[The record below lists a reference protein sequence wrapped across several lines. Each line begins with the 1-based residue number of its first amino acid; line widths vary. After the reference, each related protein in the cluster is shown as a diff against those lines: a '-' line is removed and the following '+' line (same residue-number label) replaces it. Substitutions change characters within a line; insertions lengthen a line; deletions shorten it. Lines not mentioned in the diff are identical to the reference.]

1 MPSASGMQM
10 IIGLVIGVIV
20 LVFLILRT
28 KIHAFPALIIAAAL
42 TGLIGGM
49 PPAVGDVNV
58 AKSITTGFGNTLASI
73 GIVIGFGVMMGRLLE
88 VSGAAERMAYTF
100 LKYLGRGKEEWAL
113 AATGYVV
120 SIPIFCDSGFVILS
134 PLAKALSS
142 KTKKSVITLGVAL
155 AVGLVATHHA
165 VPPTPGPLAVAGIFK
180 VDVGKMI
187 LAGLMFALPVT
198 IAGVLYARWLGKKIY
213 QLPKEDGTGW
223 ERLKYEPSTI
233 TSISLVERP
242 DLPSAFMAFAPIV
255 IPVILIIFNTVLS
268 ALKLKQTWAQ
278 YLIFL
283 GNPVIAVGIGLI
295 IAIYG
300 LAPKLSRPEVIK
312 RMEEGVASAGIIILV
327 TGAGGA
333 LGQVLRDSGAG
344 NYIAKL
350 IASTPM
356 PPVLLPFIV
365 ATLVRLVQG
374 SGTVAM
380 ITSASITAPILAGLP
395 VNPLIAAQAAA
406 LGAMVYSY
414 FNDSYFWVVNRLL
427 GIEDVKEQTLTW
439 SIPTTIGWLVSL
451 VFILIANAIF

>member
-10 IIGLVIGVIV
+10 IIGLAIGVTLLV
-20 LVFLILRT
+20 LLILRT

-142 KTKKSVITLGVAL
+142 KTRKSVITLGVAL

-187 LAGLMFALPVT
+187 LAGLVFALPVT

-213 QLPKEDGTGW
+213 QLPSEDGTGW
-223 ERLKYEPSTI
+223 VRLQYEASTI
-233 TSISLVERP
+233 TSISLADRP
-242 DLPSAFMAFAPIV
+242 DLPSAFMSFAPIV

-268 ALKLKQTWAQ
+268 ALKLNQTWAQ

-300 LAPKLSRPEVIK
+300 LAPKLSRSEVIK

-365 ATLVRLVQG
+365 ATIVRLVQG

-451 VFILIANAIF
+451 VLILIADAIL